1 MLKQL
6 AGQTAIYGLGTIVP
20 RFLNYLLFPYLTRV
34 MTVGEYGVVT
44 DLYALIPFVL
54 VLLTM
59 GLETGYF
66 RFAGKAGSEAEK
78 RTIFSNVWGV
88 VTAVSI
94 VFFVLALLFT
104 PQLARVME
112 YTDHP
117 SYIRL
122 VAAIVMLNTVTAIP
136 LARLR
141 QQGRAKRFMILRLL
155 FVIVNLALTFFFYSG
170 LPGLAELGICASWY
184 DPQYGAGYVLLA
196 DLLANI
202 VLLFALIPDFRNA
215 MPRIRWRQLRTIL
228 AYSFPLL
235 VSGIAG
241 VSNQFIDRQMIKY
254 LVPAGAMAQLGVYGA
269 ITKIAVVMMLFTQMY
284 RLAAEPFFL
293 ADYRKSDFV
302 AMNAAAMKY
311 YVMASMFIFLGIAL
325 FKDLFSLIVGA
336 DFREGIFILP
346 VVLGA
351 NVLSGV
357 WLNLSFWYKREE
369 RTQLAVWVTFTGL
382 FFTVVM
388 NVALVPALGYVGAAW
403 ARLASEAAMVGVS
416 YWLNRRYYPTPY
428 DLRRIG
434 EYVALGLGVF
444 FASAV
449 FARWLPVRGAEYAV
463 NGVLFGLFGLFAVRR
478 EHIDVGRLLRSVV
491 KR

>member
-78 RTIFSNVWGV
+78 RTIFSNVWGA

-104 PQLARVME
+104 SQLARVME
-112 YTDHP
+112 YTDHS

-170 LPGLAELGICASWY
+170 LPGLAELGICSSWY

-202 VLLFALIPDFRNA
+202 VLLFALIPDFRDA

-228 AYSFPLL
+228 RTRSRCWSAASPAY
-235 VSGIAG
+235 
-241 VSNQFIDRQMIKY
+241 
-254 LVPAGAMAQLGVYGA
+254 
-269 ITKIAVVMMLFTQMY
+269 
-284 RLAAEPFFL
+284 
-293 ADYRKSDFV
+293 
-302 AMNAAAMKY
+302 
-311 YVMASMFIFLGIAL
+311 
-325 FKDLFSLIVGA
+325 
-336 DFREGIFILP
+336 
-346 VVLGA
+346 
-351 NVLSGV
+351 
-357 WLNLSFWYKREE
+357 
-369 RTQLAVWVTFTGL
+369 RTSSSTG
-382 FFTVVM
+382 
-388 NVALVPALGYVGAAW
+388 
-403 ARLASEAAMVGVS
+403 R
-416 YWLNRRYYPTPY
+416 
-428 DLRRIG
+428 
-434 EYVALGLGVF
+434 
-444 FASAV
+444 
-449 FARWLPVRGAEYAV
+449 
-463 NGVLFGLFGLFAVRR
+463 
-478 EHIDVGRLLRSVV
+478 
-491 KR
+491 

>member
-1 MLKQL
+1 
-6 AGQTAIYGLGTIVP
+6 
-20 RFLNYLLFPYLTRV
+20 

-78 RTIFSNVWGV
+78 RTIFSNVWGA

-170 LPGLAELGICASWY
+170 LPGLPGLGICASWY

-196 DLLANI
+196 
-202 VLLFALIPDFRNA
+202 R
-215 MPRIRWRQLRTIL
+215 
-228 AYSFPLL
+228 
-235 VSGIAG
+235 
-241 VSNQFIDRQMIKY
+241 
-254 LVPAGAMAQLGVYGA
+254 PAGQHRA
-269 ITKIAVVMMLFTQMY
+269 
-284 RLAAEPFFL
+284 
-293 ADYRKSDFV
+293 
-302 AMNAAAMKY
+302 
-311 YVMASMFIFLGIAL
+311 
-325 FKDLFSLIVGA
+325 
-336 DFREGIFILP
+336 
-346 VVLGA
+346 
-351 NVLSGV
+351 
-357 WLNLSFWYKREE
+357 
-369 RTQLAVWVTFTGL
+369 
-382 FFTVVM
+382 
-388 NVALVPALGYVGAAW
+388 
-403 ARLASEAAMVGVS
+403 
-416 YWLNRRYYPTPY
+416 
-428 DLRRIG
+428 
-434 EYVALGLGVF
+434 
-444 FASAV
+444 
-449 FARWLPVRGAEYAV
+449 
-463 NGVLFGLFGLFAVRR
+463 AVRTDTGTSGTPCR
-478 EHIDVGRLLRSVV
+478 ASGGGSCGRFWRTRS
-491 KR
+491 RCWSAASPAYRTSSSTGR